1 MNLKEPQ
8 KSIRI
13 YQIVQIL
20 SEYATFETMNGN
32 VVTIR
37 LANNNAHV
45 SGFDHNGKDNGISI
59 VISPKP
65 NEA

>member
-1 MNLKEPQ
+1 M
-8 KSIRI
+8 R
-13 YQIVQIL
+13 IL

-37 LANNNAHV
+37 LANHNAHV